1 MAKPPRLSLVDRLDL
16 PVPEASGVVVAQRT
30 DGDRLVVVG
39 DRSSVVA
46 VATVRDG
53 RPVDWETIDLT
64 AVTGWPSPSG
74 DSQLEAVACDAGS
87 MVVLM
92 REDPAEVLV
101 VDSAHRRLRARISL
115 VVPSGSA
122 LAGKWDDASS
132 RGEGLVLLRGG
143 RLLVAKEKRPRAL
156 VEFGPASSSPGGLSS
171 DDLVAAD
178 EEWSAPEAD
187 VTFHALAVW
196 KLRGSAKKA
205 LRDISDIGVGR
216 DRSLWLLSDKSAAV
230 ARLDLSAGL
239 PSHGGVIS
247 SLDPIYAL
255 PPGTPKPEG
264 FAMVD
269 YRTLLVAL
277 DTDKARRNAILVR
290 RSTPDGSD

>member
-1 MAKPPRLSLVDRLDL
+1 MAEPPRLSLVDRLDL
-16 PVPEASGVVVAQRT
+16 PVPEASGVVVARRT
-30 DGDRLVVVG
+30 DGDRLAVVG

-53 RPVDWETIDLT
+53 RPVDWQTIDLT
-64 AVTGWPSPSG
+64 TVTGWPGVSG

-87 MVVLM
+87 LVALM

-101 VDSAHRRLRARISL
+101 VDSVHRRLRARISL
-115 VVPSGSA
+115 VVPPGSA

-156 VEFGPASSSPGGLSS
+156 VEFGPAGSRPSGLSS
-171 DDLVAAD
+171 DDLVAPD
-178 EEWSAPEAD
+178 EEWSAPEGD

-205 LRDISDIGVGR
+205 LGDISDIGIGR
-216 DRSLWLLSDKSAAV
+216 DGSLWLLSDKSAAV
-230 ARLDLSAGL
+230 ARLDLSEGL

-269 YRTLLVAL
+269 DRTLLVAL
-277 DTDKARRNAILVR
+277 DTDKPRRNAILVR
-290 RSTPDGSD
+290 RSTPDGGD

>member
-1 MAKPPRLSLVDRLDL
+1 MAQPPRLRLVDRLDL
-16 PVPEASGVVVAQRT
+16 PVPEASGVVVARRT
-30 DGDRLVVVG
+30 TGDRLVVVG

-46 VATVRDG
+46 VATVHDG
-53 RPVDWETIDLT
+53 RPVDWQTIDLAT
-64 AVTGWPSPSG
+64 VTGWPSTG
-74 DSQLEAVACDAGS
+74 ADSQLEAVTCDAGS
-87 MVVLM
+87 LVALM

-101 VDSAHRRLRARISL
+101 VDTVHRLVRARISL
-115 VVPSGSA
+115 VVPRGSV

-156 VEFGPASSSPGGLSS
+156 VEFGPEGSSPGGLSS
-171 DDLVAAD
+171 DDLLAAD
-178 EEWSAPEAD
+178 EEWSAPEGD

-196 KLRGSAKKA
+196 KLRDSAKKA
-205 LRDISDIGVGR
+205 LRDISDIGIGP
-216 DRSLWLLSDKSAAV
+216 DGSLWLLSDKSAAV

-239 PSHGGVIS
+239 PADGGVIS
-247 SLDPIYAL
+247 SLGRLYAL

-269 YRTLLVAL
+269 DRTLLVAL
-277 DTDKARRNAILVR
+277 DTDKPRRNAILVR
-290 RSTPDGSD
+290 RSKPDGSD